1 MPDHLSHCLDSIHQ
15 SLMCSSDISTI
26 VWVWDEVAKLSVPS
40 GGVMHTCRDFER
52 IQDWAREHHIK
63 THFNDS
69 VFVADGF

>member
-1 MPDHLSHCLDSIHQ
+1 
-15 SLMCSSDISTI
+15 MCSSDISTI
-26 VWVWDEVAKLSVPS
+26 VWVWDEIAKLSVPS
-40 GGVMHTCRDFER
+40 GGVIHTCRDFKR